1 MAVDNIFEFLSNFKD
16 VLEQPF
22 CVSFSDCEIV
32 VLFTPQN
39 IADRRARIV
48 TGFVEDRQFFQV
60 KMIFRVR
67 K

>member
-22 CVSFSDCEIV
+22 CVSLSDCEIV

-48 TGFVEDRQFFQV
+48 TGHFEDRQFFQV